1 MLCRV
6 RWGGLEQEGFG
17 IVFLEAAAAGIPQLA
32 GKSGGAEEAVL
43 EGMTGKVVSSP
54 KDVDSVKEAICEILD
69 DETNYQ
75 EMKKVSRLRAEKK
88 FSYDNLAAAFHDSL
102 LKMNEKSEE
111 AK

>member
-1 MLCRV
+1 
-6 RWGGLEQEGFG
+6 
-17 IVFLEAAAAGIPQLA
+17 
-32 GKSGGAEEAVL
+32 
-43 EGMTGKVVSSP
+43 MTGKVVSSP